1 MVAQKCCLLRSS
13 PCRPDDNNRLE
24 SSSKGHERGSK
35 WRRIQSPSIRSMTS
49 LPPHANARR
58 TLTDYRKVD
67 RREAGSKAARRI
79 GRWLTVVICL
89 SFRLSHASLSRS
101 CVKYLF
107 GSIKL
112 NCVWLI
118 KTVIIDLF
126 YIIYTYFSLKNK

>member
-1 MVAQKCCLLRSS
+1 
-13 PCRPDDNNRLE
+13 
-24 SSSKGHERGSK
+24 
-35 WRRIQSPSIRSMTS
+35 
-49 LPPHANARR
+49 
-58 TLTDYRKVD
+58 
-67 RREAGSKAARRI
+67 
-79 GRWLTVVICL
+79 L